1 MNTGT
6 LAGMAKKRGY
16 SREFT
21 PKTDRRIKREID
33 RVPPTL
39 DDKIQAKLR
48 REKVSLRWLTLTLWR
63 MWVDGLIPL
72 PGKSQPPSA
81 VKEP

>member
-1 MNTGT
+1 MSASAT

-21 PKTDRRIKREID
+21 PRTERRIKREID

-39 DDKIQAKLR
+39 DDKVQAKLR
-48 REKVSLRWLTLTLWR
+48 QERVSLRWLTLTLWR
-63 MWVDGLIPL
+63 MWADGLIAL
-72 PGKSQPPSA
+72 PGASEA
-81 VKEP
+81 E

>member
-33 RVPPTL
+33 RVPPGL
-39 DDKIQAKLR
+39 DEAVQKKLR
-48 REKVSLRWLTLTLWR
+48 RTGVSLRALTLRLWKE
-63 MWVDGLIPL
+63 WAESPDVDG
-72 PGKSQPPSA
+72 GEVDDAKD
-81 VKEP
+81 